1 MPPLPLHKRAFILLL
16 IAVTAGFG
24 LVLQEYVVAIFWGV
38 VFAIVFAP
46 LHRKLL
52 MRMPNRPTLAALATL
67 LISLVMVI
75 LPLSLIGLS
84 LIKETAAIY
93 DQVSSG
99 NLSAGNYVEQVFN
112 ALPSWLTPWMEKLH
126 LGTLEE
132 IQTKLS
138 NIALQTSKL
147 AATKAVGLG
156 QNTLGFVVGFGVMLY
171 LIFFLLRDGK
181 ELVARIW
188 AATPLAA
195 EHKRELAIK
204 FITVIRATVKG
215 NLAVAAAQGALGGLI
230 FWILGIQGAIL
241 WAVVMAFLS
250 LLPAVG
256 AGLVW
261 GPVAIYFLATGAI
274 TKGLVLATY
283 GVLVIGLVDNVLR
296 PLLVGKDTKMPDYV
310 VLISTLGGM
319 ALFGLSGFVLGP
331 AIAALFMAAWELFAT
346 MQAQE
351 EELLDR
357 EIAQKRTTADS
368 PQPARLPPDPGAQP
382 PAETP
387 KSDTD

>member
-1 MPPLPLHKRAFILLL
+1 MPLLPLHKRAFILLL
-16 IAVTAGFG
+16 IAVTLGFG
-24 LVLQEYVVAIFWGV
+24 LVLQEYAVAIFWGV
-38 VFAIVFAP
+38 TFAIVFAP

-52 MRMPNRPTLAALATL
+52 ERMPQKPTLAALATL

-75 LPLSLIGLS
+75 LPLVLISLS

-93 DQVSSG
+93 DRINSG
-99 NLSAGNYVEQVFN
+99 NLSAGSYVEQVFN
-112 ALPSWLTPWMEKLH
+112 ALPSWMTPWMNKLH
-126 LGTLEE
+126 LGTLAE
-132 IQTKLS
+132 IQNKLS
-138 NIALQTSKL
+138 NIALQVSKL

-156 QNTLGFVVGFGVMLY
+156 QNTLGFIVGFGVMLY

-181 ELVARIW
+181 ALVARIW
-188 AATPLAA
+188 AATPLAPD
-195 EHKRELAIK
+195 HKRELATK

-230 FWILGIQGAIL
+230 FWILGIQGAVL

-261 GPVAIYFLATGAI
+261 GPVAIYFFATGEV
-274 TKGLVLATY
+274 TKGVILAAY
-283 GVLVIGLVDNVLR
+283 GVVVIGLVDNVLR

-331 AIAALFMAAWELFAT
+331 AIAALFMAAWELFT
-346 MQAQE
+346 SMQEQE
-351 EELLDR
+351 EKQLSTEFD
-357 EIAQKRTTADS
+357 QKRTIEDKTTETKEVS
-368 PQPARLPPDPGAQP
+368 TPPESKPENP
-382 PAETP
+382 EIEP
-387 KSDTD
+387 